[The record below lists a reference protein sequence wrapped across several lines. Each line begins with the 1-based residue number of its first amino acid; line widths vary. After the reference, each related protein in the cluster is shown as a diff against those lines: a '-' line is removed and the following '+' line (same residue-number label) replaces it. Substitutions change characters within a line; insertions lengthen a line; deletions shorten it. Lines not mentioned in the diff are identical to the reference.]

1 MTIENEIENSR
12 GSFTE
17 KKNTAEAVKRRKEME
32 RSVHEILTSSRAQNS
47 RLENIIIIIIIA
59 QERLIHPI
67 ISSL

>member
-17 KKNTAEAVKRRKEME
+17 KNTAEAEKWRKEME
-32 RSVHEILTSSRAQNS
+32 RSVHEILNTSSRAQNS
-47 RLENIIIIIIIA
+47 RLENIIIIIA